1 MFNINYGKYSFYR
14 CIINYQ
20 SDEKGILDVLEIRIF
35 YKKFLT
41 NFSLNFSVCYF
52 QGFSKSLRRKEKMEK
67 VQYII
72 KVYNPVWTN
81 CQ

>member
-41 NFSLNFSVCYF
+41 NFFNYICRFYNVVVVSL
-52 QGFSKSLRRKEKMEK
+52 
-67 VQYII
+67 
-72 KVYNPVWTN
+72 
-81 CQ
+81 